1 MNTTEAFTIMIS
13 TKKIH
18 EKLKIPEG
26 TVKSLK
32 SRLKHGEFIS
42 TDKMMELLIRAGYS
56 VETEMTWAD
65 AAKSPS
71 KKKST

>member
-18 EKLKIPEG
+18 EKLKVPEG

-32 SRLKHGEFIS
+32 FRLNHGEFIS
-42 TDKMMELLIRAGYS
+42 YDKMMELLIRAGYQIK
-56 VETEMTWAD
+56 TEMTWTD
-65 AAKSPS
+65 PEKSSS
-71 KKKST
+71 KK